1 MSPFV
6 SPLSTQHTGHEIVER
21 VLFGKATWDELWTK
35 HDFFHRYHNYLQ
47 VVAAA
52 DDEEKALK
60 WLVEILAVGCASD
73 TSDAGRAKSNR
84 KFVS

>member
-1 MSPFV
+1 M
-6 SPLSTQHTGHEIVER
+6 ER

-60 WLVEILAVGCASD
+60 WSVKIVTNVCASD
-73 TSDAGRAKSNR
+73 TSDAGRGKSNP